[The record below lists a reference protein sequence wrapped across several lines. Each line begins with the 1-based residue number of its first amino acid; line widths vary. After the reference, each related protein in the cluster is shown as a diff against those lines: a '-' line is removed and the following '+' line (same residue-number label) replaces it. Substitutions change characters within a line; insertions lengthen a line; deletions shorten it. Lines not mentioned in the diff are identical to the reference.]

1 MIPKT
6 FDQSCKNAQSSH
18 YNCIIEQQLQ
28 YKERYINQHILAQ
41 DVLSLQI
48 QNNTII
54 SAKWTVIHPKRKLQF
69 MQMIIDIIA
78 KFRIK
83 DGFVNINVA
92 DFPINGCFNF
102 CQPKNLPIGFLIPNH
117 RFAYNDFEIS
127 SNSSKSL
134 RNHDDIIR
142 FFQVQNASIPF
153 QSKVPKLFSNGGLWY
168 DQRLEFVKY
177 ALDNLDVCDFYAHNH
192 PVHKFGTQ
200 INTNDLQK
208 IFSCGK
214 GGSVHQPFDVHNQ
227 YKYILYVD
235 GNALADR
242 MRLLLMLNSV
252 PIVLKSKWKEF
263 YTDILVPYENF
274 IPCERVTDIRSI
286 VESLEKNPER
296 SMRIIENNQKFVK
309 EKFQYEHILK
319 YAAELINGLL

>member
-6 FDQSCKNAQSSH
+6 QLSYYH
-18 YNCIIEQQLQ
+18 RIIEQQLQ

-41 DVLSLQI
+41 EVLSLQI
-48 QNNTII
+48 QNNTIV
-54 SAKWTVIHPKRKLQF
+54 SAKWTVIHSKRKLQF
-69 MQMIIDIIA
+69 MQLIIDTIA

-83 DGFVNINVA
+83 DGFVNINVG
-92 DFPINGCFNF
+92 DCPINGFFNF
-102 CQPKNLPIGFLIPNH
+102 CQPKNLPIGFLIPFA

-127 SNSSKSL
+127 SDSSKAL

-142 FFQVQNASIPF
+142 YFQVENASIPF
-153 QSKVPKLFSNGGLWY
+153 QSKIPKLFANGGLGY
-168 DQRLEFVKY
+168 DQRLEFARY

-192 PVHKFGTQ
+192 PAHKFGDE
-200 INTNDLQK
+200 INTNDIQK
-208 IFSCGK
+208 ILSCGK
-214 GGSVHQPFDVHNQ
+214 GGSVHQPFEIHNQ

-235 GNALADR
+235 GKALADR

-274 IPCERVTDIRSI
+274 IPCEKVSDIRYL
-286 VESLEKNPER
+286 VESLEKDPEM
-296 SMRIIENNQKFVK
+296 SMRIIQNNQKFVK

-319 YAAELINGLL
+319 YTADLINGLL

>member
-6 FDQSCKNAQSSH
+6 QLSYYH
-18 YNCIIEQQLQ
+18 RIIEQQLQ

-48 QNNTII
+48 QNNTIV

-69 MQMIIDIIA
+69 MQLIIDIIA

-83 DGFVNINVA
+83 DGFVNIHVG
-92 DFPINGCFNF
+92 DHPINGCFNF

-127 SNSSKSL
+127 SDSSKSL

-142 FFQVQNASIPF
+142 YFQLQNASIPF
-153 QSKVPKLFSNGGLWY
+153 RSKIPKLFSNGILGY
-168 DQRLEFVKY
+168 DQRLEFVRY

-192 PVHKFGTQ
+192 PAHKFVTQKFGTE
-200 INTNDLQK
+200 INTNDIQK
-208 IFSCGK
+208 ILSCGK
-214 GGSVHQPFDVHNQ
+214 GGSVHQPFDAHNQ

-235 GNALADR
+235 GKALADR
-242 MRLLLMLNSV
+242 TRLLLMLNSV

-263 YTDILVPYENF
+263 YTDMLVPYENF
-274 IPCERVTDIRSI
+274 IPCETVTDIRSV
-286 VESLEKNPER
+286 VESLERDPEM
-296 SMRIIENNQKFVK
+296 SMRIIQNNQKFVK
-309 EKFQYEHILK
+309 DKFQYEHILK
-319 YAAELINGLL
+319 YAADLINGLL